1 MKNTV
6 ENFVPQGGKHCI
18 TNSLKQIFT
27 YYGYPMSEELMFGLA
42 SGLSFLYLNQAASPM
57 INGRTKVFEFEKML
71 ADRLQITIHCRAGK
85 NYERIFQTTKQ
96 MIDAGEP
103 VLVYVDMP
111 FLPYLGLDAQSHFGG
126 HAIVLFGYDEEQHKF
141 LVSDRDQ

>member
-42 SGLSFLYLNQAASPM
+42 SGLSFLLGIGFS
-57 INGRTKVFEFEKML
+57 L
-71 ADRLQITIHCRAGK
+71 ITLR
-85 NYERIFQTTKQ
+85 
-96 MIDAGEP
+96 EP
-103 VLVYVDMP
+103 VYFDPKDDPVEVMICFSAIDSQTHLDILKMIVTFVEKGYVEKIAK
-111 FLPYLGLDAQSHFGG
+111 LDT
-126 HAIVLFGYDEEQHKF
+126 IDELNALLQNEE
-141 LVSDRDQ
+141 

>member
-42 SGLSFLYLNQAASPM
+42 SGLSFLHLCSHRYEFLSASIQLYFTGKQTAWLYTLVNVSFFLTNEVPWKSSDLFFRLLYYL
-57 INGRTKVFEFEKML
+57 L
-71 ADRLQITIHCRAGK
+71 
-85 NYERIFQTTKQ
+85 
-96 MIDAGEP
+96 
-103 VLVYVDMP
+103 
-111 FLPYLGLDAQSHFGG
+111 FL
-126 HAIVLFGYDEEQHKF
+126 
-141 LVSDRDQ
+141 